1 MDLEA
6 ESEWLRKADR
16 DIEAGRARIERQK
29 AIVMRLESAGHDIE
43 SAVALL
49 KSLRGALEAMTAHRV
64 LIEEH
69 VAHLQRGR
77 MKSS

>member
-6 ESEWLRKADR
+6 ESELLRKADR

-29 AIVMRLESAGHDIE
+29 AIVRRFVCAGHDIE

-49 KSLRGALEAMTAHRV
+49 KSLEGALEAMQAHRV

-69 VAHLQRGR
+69 VAHLQRER
-77 MKSS
+77 TKSC